1 MNSEG
6 EGDSSYASSRDASSS
21 SDDDAESTTSSTG
34 FIGVRALQPTTADL
48 DRYRLRDY
56 PLGSAFAFDVR
67 PGGGIA
73 AKITLTAGARLH
85 ISSATIVEAD
95 DDDDN
100 DDEDS
105 SDGEDNKKDSKRS
118 SVKRAALTINMPG
131 DTAESP
137 YPDDEDYDGAGPD
150 GASMVLWDYRA
161 GESRTITGLGVSV
174 SGPTSLS
181 LGVRCRLAS
190 SLRSINVFGSVV
202 LDDQVVSYGLDS
214 DDDNDDEG
222 DAYYAEE
229 EDGEYFEEEKYW
241 GIPLD
246 EQERD
251 LMRQLMDD
259 ERAELEREAAD
270 NDALMGEEG
279 VDDEEG
285 DDAANAAKR
294 TKSKKKRKMSAD
306 RDDAL
311 DNDNKE
317 GEVKPLSK
325 KQRKKLAQKKA
336 QELAD
341 AVAKEQGHDVKQGED
356 DGDEKKKSKK
366 KKKGKDKEEVPT
378 KSLTRE
384 RRIEG
389 GVVVQDVIIGVGQAV
404 KPGRK
409 VSINYEGSLASDGS
423 VFDKNKSKSSPLS
436 FRPGTGEVIKG
447 LDKGMEGMKV
457 GGERII
463 TIPPALAYG
472 KKGNAMIPKNST
484 LVFTVKLLGVG
495 GR

>member
-1 MNSEG
+1 MKTFVDD
-6 EGDSSYASSRDASSS
+6 DSSYSSAASRDATSSAD
-21 SDDDAESTTSSTG
+21 DDDAESTASSTSSSTG

-67 PGGGIA
+67 PGAIA

-85 ISSATIVEAD
+85 LSSATIVEID
-95 DDDDN
+95 DDDDE
-100 DDEDS
+100 EDS
-105 SDGEDNKKDSKRS
+105 SDEHNKKDSKRS
-118 SVKRAALTINMPG
+118 AMKKAALTINMPG
-131 DTAESP
+131 DTAEAP
-137 YPDDEDYDGAGPD
+137 YPDDEDYEGGEPAT
-150 GASMVLWDYRA
+150 MVLWDYRA
-161 GESRTITGLGVSV
+161 GEARTVTGLGVSV

-181 LGVRCRLAS
+181 LGVRCRSASS

-214 DDDNDDEG
+214 DDDDEG
-222 DAYYAEE
+222 AAYYAEE

-241 GIPLD
+241 GVPLD

-259 ERAELEREAAD
+259 EREELEREAAD
-270 NDALMGEEG
+270 NDARMG
-279 VDDEEG
+279 EG
-285 DDAANAAKR
+285 DDDTANAAKK
-294 TKSKKKRKMSAD
+294 TKLKKKRKMSAD
-306 RDDAL
+306 RDDASG
-311 DNDNKE
+311 DNNEDKI
-317 GEVKPLSK
+317 KPLSK

-341 AVAKEQGHDVKQGED
+341 AVAKEQGHDE
-356 DGDEKKKSKK
+356 KK
-366 KKKGKDKEEVPT
+366 KKKKKDKEEVPT

-389 GVVVQDVIIGVGQAV
+389 GVVVQDIIIGVGPAV

-423 VFDKNKSKSSPLS
+423 VFDKNKSKSKPLS

-447 LDKGMEGMKV
+447 LDKGMEGMKA

-463 TIPPALAYG
+463 TIPPAMGYG
-472 KKGNAMIPKNST
+472 KKAQGAMIPKNST

-495 GR
+495 GK

>member
-1 MNSEG
+1 MTTFVDD
-6 EGDSSYASSRDASSS
+6 DSSYSSAASRDATPSPA
-21 SDDDAESTTSSTG
+21 DDDAESTASSQSSSSSSTSG

-67 PGGGIA
+67 PGAIA

-85 ISSATIVEAD
+85 LSSATIVEID
-95 DDDDN
+95 DDDEE
-100 DDEDS
+100 EDS
-105 SDGEDNKKDSKRS
+105 SDEDNKKDSKRS
-118 SVKRAALTINMPG
+118 AVKKAALTINMPG
-131 DTAESP
+131 DTAEAP
-137 YPDDEDYDGAGPD
+137 YPDDEDYDGGGGPG
-150 GASMVLWDYRA
+150 GASDGTMVLWDYRA
-161 GESRTITGLGVSV
+161 GEARTITGLGVSV

-181 LGVRCRLAS
+181 LGVRCRSASS

-214 DDDNDDEG
+214 DDDDDEQ

-241 GIPLD
+241 GVPLD
-246 EQERD
+246 DQERD

-259 ERAELEREAAD
+259 EREELEREAAD
-270 NDALMGEEG
+270 NDARMGEEG
-279 VDDEEG
+279 DD
-285 DDAANAAKR
+285 DTANAAKK
-294 TKSKKKRKMSAD
+294 TKLKKKRKMSAD
-306 RDDAL
+306 RDDASV
-311 DNDNKE
+311 DNNE
-317 GEVKPLSK
+317 EEIKPLSK

-341 AVAKEQGHDVKQGED
+341 AVAKEQGHDE
-356 DGDEKKKSKK
+356 KK
-366 KKKGKDKEEVPT
+366 KKKNKDKEEVPT

-389 GVVVQDVIIGVGQAV
+389 GVVVQDIIIGIGPAV

-423 VFDKNKSKSSPLS
+423 VFDRNKSKSSPLS

-447 LDKGMEGMKV
+447 LDKGMEGMKA

-463 TIPPALAYG
+463 TIPPAMGYG
-472 KKGNAMIPKNST
+472 KKAQGAMIPKNST

-495 GR
+495 GK

>member
-1 MNSEG
+1 MKTFVDD
-6 EGDSSYASSRDASSS
+6 DSSYSSAASRDATSSAD
-21 SDDDAESTTSSTG
+21 DDDAESTASSHSSSSSTSG

-67 PGGGIA
+67 PGAIA

-85 ISSATIVEAD
+85 LSSATIVEID
-95 DDDDN
+95 DD

-105 SDGEDNKKDSKRS
+105 SVSEDNKKESKRS
-118 SVKRAALTINMPG
+118 AMKKAALTINMPG
-131 DTAESP
+131 NTAEAP
-137 YPDDEDYDGAGPD
+137 YPDDEDYEGGEPAT
-150 GASMVLWDYRA
+150 MVLWDYRA
-161 GESRTITGLGVSV
+161 GEARTVTGLGVSV

-181 LGVRCRLAS
+181 LGVRCRSSAS

-214 DDDNDDEG
+214 DDDDEG
-222 DAYYAEE
+222 AAYYAEE

-241 GIPLD
+241 GVPLD

-259 ERAELEREAAD
+259 EREELEREAAD
-270 NDALMGEEG
+270 NDARMG
-279 VDDEEG
+279 EG
-285 DDAANAAKR
+285 DDDTANAAKK
-294 TKSKKKRKMSAD
+294 TKLKKKRKMSAD
-306 RDDAL
+306 RDDASG
-311 DNDNKE
+311 DNNEDKI
-317 GEVKPLSK
+317 KPLSK

-341 AVAKEQGHDVKQGED
+341 AVAKEQGHDE
-356 DGDEKKKSKK
+356 KK
-366 KKKGKDKEEVPT
+366 KKKKKDKEEVPT

-389 GVVVQDVIIGVGQAV
+389 GVVVQDIIIGIGPAV

-423 VFDKNKSKSSPLS
+423 VFDKNKSKSKPLS

-447 LDKGMEGMKV
+447 LDKGMEGMKA

-463 TIPPALAYG
+463 TIPPAMGYG
-472 KKGNAMIPKNST
+472 KKAQGAMIPKNST

-495 GR
+495 GK

>member
-1 MNSEG
+1 MKTFVDD
-6 EGDSSYASSRDASSS
+6 DSSYSSASRDATSSAD
-21 SDDDAESTTSSTG
+21 DDDAESTTSSQSSSSSSTTG

-67 PGGGIA
+67 PGAIA

-85 ISSATIVEAD
+85 LSSATIVEID
-95 DDDDN
+95 DD

-105 SDGEDNKKDSKRS
+105 SVSEDNKAGKRT
-118 SVKRAALTINMPG
+118 SVKKAALTINMPG
-131 DTAESP
+131 DTAEAP
-137 YPDDEDYDGAGPD
+137 YPDDEDYEGGEPAT
-150 GASMVLWDYRA
+150 MVLWDYRA
-161 GESRTITGLGVSV
+161 GEARTVTGLGVSV

-181 LGVRCRLAS
+181 LGVRCRSASS

-214 DDDNDDEG
+214 DDDDDEG

-241 GIPLD
+241 GVPLD

-259 ERAELEREAAD
+259 EREELEREAAD
-270 NDALMGEEG
+270 NDARMG
-279 VDDEEG
+279 EG
-285 DDAANAAKR
+285 DDDTANAAKK
-294 TKSKKKRKMSAD
+294 TKLKKKRKMSAD
-306 RDDAL
+306 RDDASG
-311 DNDNKE
+311 DNNEDKI
-317 GEVKPLSK
+317 KPLSK

-341 AVAKEQGHDVKQGED
+341 AVAKEQGHDE
-356 DGDEKKKSKK
+356 KK
-366 KKKGKDKEEVPT
+366 KKKKKDKEEVPT

-389 GVVVQDVIIGVGQAV
+389 GVVVQDIIIGIGQAV

-423 VFDKNKSKSSPLS
+423 VFDKNKSKSKPLS

-447 LDKGMEGMKV
+447 LDKGMEGMKA

-463 TIPPALAYG
+463 TIPPAMGYG
-472 KKGNAMIPKNST
+472 KKAQGAMIPKNST

-495 GR
+495 GK

>member
-1 MNSEG
+1 MKTFVDD
-6 EGDSSYASSRDASSS
+6 DSSYSSASRDATSSAA
-21 SDDDAESTTSSTG
+21 DDDAESTTSSTSSSTG

-67 PGGGIA
+67 PGAIA

-85 ISSATIVEAD
+85 LSSATIVEID
-95 DDDDN
+95 DD

-105 SDGEDNKKDSKRS
+105 SVSEDNKKDSKRS
-118 SVKRAALTINMPG
+118 AMKKAALTINMPG
-131 DTAESP
+131 DTAEAP
-137 YPDDEDYDGAGPD
+137 YPDDEDYEGGEPAT
-150 GASMVLWDYRA
+150 MVLWDYRA
-161 GESRTITGLGVSV
+161 GEARTVTGLGVSV

-181 LGVRCRLAS
+181 LGVRCRSASS

-214 DDDNDDEG
+214 DDDDEG
-222 DAYYAEE
+222 AAYYAEE

-241 GIPLD
+241 GVPLD

-259 ERAELEREAAD
+259 EREELEREAAD
-270 NDALMGEEG
+270 NDARMG
-279 VDDEEG
+279 EG
-285 DDAANAAKR
+285 DDDTANAAK
-294 TKSKKKRKMSAD
+294 KAKLKKKRKMSAD
-306 RDDAL
+306 RDDASG
-311 DNDNKE
+311 DNNEDQI
-317 GEVKPLSK
+317 KPLSK

-341 AVAKEQGHDVKQGED
+341 AVAKEQGHDE
-356 DGDEKKKSKK
+356 KK
-366 KKKGKDKEEVPT
+366 KKKKKDKEEVPT

-389 GVVVQDVIIGVGQAV
+389 GVVVQDIIIGVGPAV

-423 VFDKNKSKSSPLS
+423 VFDKNKSKSKPLS

-447 LDKGMEGMKV
+447 LDKGMEGMKA

-463 TIPPALAYG
+463 TIPPAMGYG
-472 KKGNAMIPKNST
+472 KKAQGAMIPKNST

-495 GR
+495 GK

>member
-1 MNSEG
+1 MSSEG
-6 EGDSSYASSRDASSS
+6 EDSSYASSHDSSS
-21 SDDDAESTTSSTG
+21 SSSSSSSG
-34 FIGVRALQPTTADL
+34 FIGVRALQPTTASL

-67 PGGGIA
+67 PGGIA

-85 ISSATIVEAD
+85 ITSATIVEVD
-95 DDDDN
+95 DDDDY
-100 DDEDS
+100 DDEDN
-105 SDGEDNKKDSKRS
+105 DES
-118 SVKRAALTINMPG
+118 SVEEESKQSSSARSGVKKAVLTINTPG
-131 DTAESP
+131 DVTETP
-137 YPDDEDYDGAGPD
+137 YPDDEDNGGPAAD
-150 GASMVLWDYRA
+150 ATMALWDYRA
-161 GESRTITGLGVSV
+161 GDSRTITNLGLSI

-181 LGVRCRLAS
+181 LGVKCRS
-190 SLRSINVFGSVV
+190 SSSALRSVNVFGSVV
-202 LDDQVVSYGLDS
+202 LDDQIVSYGLD
-214 DDDNDDEG
+214 NDDYDEDDEDVDVDSDVDVY
-222 DAYYAEE
+222 DAMMEE

-241 GIPLD
+241 GVPLD
-246 EQERD
+246 DEERD
-251 LMRQLMDD
+251 LMRQLMED

-270 NDALMGEEG
+270 NDDQVEG
-279 VDDEEG
+279 SDG
-285 DDAANAAKR
+285 DDDKK
-294 TKSKKKRKMSAD
+294 TKPKKRKMSVEKVENEEEA
-306 RDDAL
+306 
-311 DNDNKE
+311 
-317 GEVKPLSK
+317 KPMSK
-325 KQRKKLAQKKA
+325 KQRKKLAEKKA

-341 AVAKEQGHDVKQGED
+341 AVAKEQGHDTKKAE
-356 DGDEKKKSKK
+356 DGDESKKSKK
-366 KKKGKDKEEVPT
+366 KKEKKDKEKEEVPT

-389 GVVVQDVIIGVGQAV
+389 GVTVRDIVIGVGQSV

-423 VFDKNKSKSSPLS
+423 VFDKNKSKTSPLN

-463 TIPPALAYG
+463 TIPPAMGYG

>member
-1 MNSEG
+1 MSSEN
-6 EGDSSYASSRDASSS
+6 EDSSYASSHDDDESTTASSS
-21 SDDDAESTTSSTG
+21 SSSG
-34 FIGVRALQPTTADL
+34 FIGVRALQPTTASL

-67 PGGGIA
+67 PGGIA

-85 ISSATIVEAD
+85 IASATIVEAD
-95 DDDDN
+95 DDDDEDDN
-100 DDEDS
+100 DES
-105 SDGEDNKKDSKRS
+105 SGEEESKQSSSAKKA
-118 SVKRAALTINMPG
+118 VLTINTPG
-131 DTAESP
+131 DVTETP
-137 YPDDEDYDGAGPD
+137 YPDDEDNGGPAAD
-150 GASMVLWDYRA
+150 ATMALWDYRA
-161 GESRTITGLGVSV
+161 GDSRTVTNLGLSI

-181 LGVRCRLAS
+181 LGVKCRS
-190 SLRSINVFGSVV
+190 SALRSINVFGSVV
-202 LDDQVVSYGLDS
+202 LDDQIVSYGLD
-214 DDDNDDEG
+214 DDDYDEEDVDVG
-222 DAYYAEE
+222 SDVDVYDAMMEE

-241 GIPLD
+241 GVPLD
-246 EQERD
+246 DEERD
-251 LMRQLMDD
+251 LMHQLMED
-259 ERAELEREAAD
+259 ERAELEKEAAD
-270 NDALMGEEG
+270 NGDAQMEG
-279 VDDEEG
+279 SDG
-285 DDAANAAKR
+285 DDDNDKT
-294 TKSKKKRKMSAD
+294 TKHKKRKMSVDKNEKNEEEA
-306 RDDAL
+306 
-311 DNDNKE
+311 
-317 GEVKPLSK
+317 KPMSK
-325 KQRKKLAQKKA
+325 KQREKLAEKKA

-341 AVAKEQGHDVKQGED
+341 AVAKEQGHDTKKAEDGED
-356 DGDEKKKSKK
+356 GNSKKNKK
-366 KKKGKDKEEVPT
+366 KKNKKDKDEDKDKEEVPT

-389 GVVVQDVIIGVGQAV
+389 GVIVRDIVIGVGQSV

-423 VFDKNKSKSSPLS
+423 VFDKNKSKTSPLN

-463 TIPPALAYG
+463 TIPPAMGYG